1 MREAVFGDVKMKFLT
16 QSLFAFATL
25 GFAAVTQA
33 QAPSTGSGQAYP
45 TKPVRF
51 IVPQATGGASDV
63 LSRIIALKLSEQWPY
78 QVVVDNRVGA
88 GGNIGTEMTARA
100 APDGYTWVL
109 GFPGTHAINPVLY
122 KNLTW
127 DPIKNFEPV
136 ANLAVVPYVVVAG
149 NNLPAKNMQELIALA
164 KAKPGDIKFGS
175 AGNGTINHLLGPM
188 IATAGGFKLTHI
200 PYRGIAIAV
209 TNIIANEVQ
218 LAFGSVPSVIGQIR
232 GGLIKPLAVTT
243 LKRLDSMKDVP
254 TMNESGFPGFEVT
267 PWFGILT
274 TGGSPAPVVQ
284 KINADINKLLV
295 QKDVAERFAAQG
307 ADPAPWSPEQFA
319 KVLRA
324 DMVKWAKVV
333 KDSGATLD

>member
-1 MREAVFGDVKMKFLT
+1 M
-16 QSLFAFATL
+16 L
-25 GFAAVTQA
+25 GFASGTQA
-33 QAPSTGSGQAYP
+33 QPTSTGSGQATSTGSGQAYP

-63 LSRIIALKLSEQWPY
+63 LARIVAQKLTEQWQQ

-100 APDGYTWVL
+100 VPDGYTWVL
-109 GFPGTHAINPVLY
+109 GFPGTHAINPALY

-127 DPIKNFEPV
+127 DPEKSFAPT

-149 NNLPAKNMQELIALA
+149 NNVPAKNMKELIALA
-164 KAKPGDIKFGS
+164 KAKPGDIKYGS
-175 AGNGTINHLLGPM
+175 AGNGTVNHLLGPM
-188 IATAGGFKLTHI
+188 IASAGGVNLTHV

-232 GGLIKPLAVTT
+232 GGLIRPLAVTT
-243 LKRLDSMKDVP
+243 LKRIDTLKDVP
-254 TMNESGFPGFEVT
+254 TMIESGFPGFEVT

-274 TGGSPAPVVQ
+274 TGGTPPAVVQ
-284 KINADINKLLV
+284 KINADVNKLLA
-295 QKDVAERFAAQG
+295 QKDVADRFAGQG
-307 ADPAPWSPEQFA
+307 VDPAPWSTDHFA
-319 KVLRA
+319 KVIRA
-324 DMVKWAKVV
+324 DIVKWAKVV
-333 KDSGATLD
+333 KDSGAMLD

>member
-1 MREAVFGDVKMKFLT
+1 MKMIKRVAWL
-16 QSLFAFATL
+16 
-25 GFAAVTQA
+25 VTAMCPLA
-33 QAPSTGSGQAYP
+33 QAHAQAYP
-45 TKPVRF
+45 ARPVRF

-63 LSRIIALKLSEQWPY
+63 LSRIIAQKLTEQWQQ

-109 GFPGTHAINPVLY
+109 GFPGTHAINPALY
-122 KNLTW
+122 KNLSW
-127 DPIKNFEPV
+127 DPVKNFEPT
-136 ANLAVVPYVVVAG
+136 ANLAVVPYVIVAG
-149 NNLPAKNMQELIALA
+149 NNVPAKNMKELIALA
-164 KAKPGDIKFGS
+164 KAKPGDIKYGS
-175 AGNGTINHLLGPM
+175 AGNGTVNHLLGPM
-188 IATAGGFKLTHI
+188 IATAGGVQLTHV

-232 GGLIKPLAVTT
+232 GGLIKPLAMTT
-243 LKRLDSMKDVP
+243 LKRIDALKDVP
-254 TMNESGFPGFEVT
+254 TMIEQGFPGFEVT

-274 TGGSPAPVVQ
+274 TGGTPPAVVQ
-284 KINADINKLLV
+284 KINTDINKLLM
-295 QKDVAERFAAQG
+295 QKDIAERFAGQG
-307 ADPAPWSPEQFA
+307 AEPAPWSPEQFA

-324 DMVKWAKVV
+324 DIVKWAKVV

>member
-1 MREAVFGDVKMKFLT
+1 M
-16 QSLFAFATL
+16 
-25 GFAAVTQA
+25 
-33 QAPSTGSGQAYP
+33 
-45 TKPVRF
+45 RF

-78 QVVVDNRVGA
+78 QVVVDNRVGV
-88 GGNIGTEMTARA
+88 GGNIGTEMTSRA

-109 GFPGTHAINPVLY
+109 GFPGTHAINPALY
-122 KNLTW
+122 KSLTW
-127 DPIKNFEPV
+127 DPVKNFEPV

-164 KAKPGDIKFGS
+164 KARPNDIKFGS

-188 IATAGGFKLTHI
+188 IATAGGIKLTHI

-209 TNIIANEVQ
+209 TNILANEVQ
-218 LAFGSVPSVIGQIR
+218 IAFGSVPSVIGQIR

-254 TMNESGFPGFEVT
+254 TMNESGFPGFEMV

-284 KINADINKLLV
+284 KINADINKLLT

-307 ADPAPWSPEQFA
+307 ADPAPWSTEQFA
-319 KVLRA
+319 KVIRA
-324 DMVKWAKVV
+324 DIVKWAKVV

>member
-1 MREAVFGDVKMKFLT
+1 MKITKRFRVMWVGLLLLPV
-16 QSLFAFATL
+16 S
-25 GFAAVTQA
+25 GVA
-33 QAPSTGSGQAYP
+33 QVQNYP

-63 LSRIIALKLSEQWPY
+63 LSRIIAQKLTEQWQQ

-122 KNLTW
+122 KNLSW
-127 DPIKNFEPV
+127 DPVKNFEPT

-164 KAKPGDIKFGS
+164 KARPNDIKFGS

-188 IATAGGFKLTHI
+188 IATAGGIKLTHI

-254 TMNESGFPGFEVT
+254 TMIESGFPGFEVT

-274 TGGSPAPVVQ
+274 TGGTPAPVVQ

-307 ADPAPWSPEQFA
+307 AEPAPWSPEQFS
-319 KVLRA
+319 KVLRT
-324 DMVKWAKVV
+324 DIVKWAKVV
-333 KDSGATLD
+333 RESGATLD

>member
-1 MREAVFGDVKMKFLT
+1 MTFLT
-16 QSLFAFATL
+16 QSLIVVATL
-25 GFAAVTQA
+25 GYIPVTQA
-33 QAPSTGSGQAYP
+33 QAYP

-78 QVVVDNRVGA
+78 QVVVDNRVGV
-88 GGNIGTEMTARA
+88 GGNIGTEMTSRA

-109 GFPGTHAINPVLY
+109 GFPGTHAINPALY
-122 KNLTW
+122 KSLTW
-127 DPIKNFEPV
+127 DPVKNFEPV

-164 KAKPGDIKFGS
+164 KTRPNDIKFGS

-188 IATAGGFKLTHI
+188 IASAGGIKLTHI

-218 LAFGSVPSVIGQIR
+218 IAFGSVPSVIGQIR

-243 LKRLDSMKDVP
+243 LKRLDSMKDVL
-254 TMNESGFPGFEVT
+254 TMNESGFPGFEMVL
-267 PWFGILT
+267 WFGILT

-284 KINADINKLLV
+284 KINADINKLLT

-307 ADPAPWSPEQFA
+307 ADPAPWSTEQFA
-319 KVLRA
+319 KVIRA
-324 DMVKWAKVV
+324 DIVKWAKVV

>member
-1 MREAVFGDVKMKFLT
+1 M
-16 QSLFAFATL
+16 
-25 GFAAVTQA
+25 
-33 QAPSTGSGQAYP
+33 
-45 TKPVRF
+45 RF

-88 GGNIGTEMTARA
+88 GGNIGTEMTSRA

-109 GFPGTHAINPVLY
+109 GFPGTHAINPALY
-122 KNLTW
+122 KSLTW
-127 DPIKNFEPV
+127 DPVKNFEPV

-164 KAKPGDIKFGS
+164 KARPNDIKFGS

-188 IATAGGFKLTHI
+188 IATAGGIKLTHI

-218 LAFGSVPSVIGQIR
+218 IAFGSVPSVIGQIR

-254 TMNESGFPGFEVT
+254 TMNESGFPGFEMV

-284 KINADINKLLV
+284 KINADINKLLT

-307 ADPAPWSPEQFA
+307 ADPAP
-319 KVLRA
+319 
-324 DMVKWAKVV
+324 
-333 KDSGATLD
+333 